1 METKLLQSSLI
12 SDHPYFRARKEAYQ
26 LPSGKMVDPYFWV
39 ELPVSC
45 CAMAITNDHKVILL
59 SQYRHP
65 IGKTLLE
72 LPGGFIDSNE
82 DPEIAI
88 ARELREETGYT
99 FTDIIPLGRTAANPG
114 VLGNYTFLFLATG
127 GIQTDEQQLDPNEEI
142 ALSLHSQ
149 EDVKRKLMSGE
160 IEQSMHALC
169 LFYGFSY
176 LEKS

>member
-1 METKLLQSSLI
+1 MSSTLLHSKLI
-12 SDHPYFRARKEAYQ
+12 SDHPYFRARKDAYQ
-26 LPSGKMVDPYFWV
+26 LPSGKIVDPYFWV

-45 CAMAITNDHKVILL
+45 CAMAITNDQKVILL

-65 IGKTLLE
+65 IGKTLWE

-82 DPEIAI
+82 DPEAAI
-88 ARELREETGYT
+88 SRELREETGYT
-99 FTDIIPLGRTAANPG
+99 FTNIVPLGRTAANPG

-127 GIQTDEQQLDPNEEI
+127 GLQTDEQQLDPNEEI
-142 ALSLHSQ
+142 TLSLYSLD
-149 EDVKRKLMSGE
+149 DVKSKLMSGE

-169 LFYGFSY
+169 LFYGFAY

>member
-1 METKLLQSSLI
+1 MASKLLHSSLI

-26 LPSGKMVDPYFWV
+26 LPSGKIVDPYFWV

-45 CAMAITNDHKVILL
+45 CAMAITRDQKAILL

-65 IGKTLLE
+65 IGKTILE

-82 DPEIAI
+82 NPETAI
-88 ARELREETGYT
+88 ARELLEETGYT
-99 FTDIIPLGRTAANPG
+99 FTDIVPLGRTAANPG
-114 VLGNYTFLFLATG
+114 VLGNYTYFFLAMG
-127 GIQTDEQQLDPNEEI
+127 GIQTDEQHLDPNEEI
-142 ALSLHSQ
+142 SLSLHSL
-149 EDVKRKLMSGE
+149 EDVKSKLMSGE

-169 LFYGFSY
+169 LFYGFAY